1 MYNFDMNKDIYTL
14 SSELKQLLD
23 ADERLILLNE
33 LEEKMRDN
41 QEVMELAYHKD
52 LAISRYS
59 DLLNHFSS
67 GDKITKKAHHE
78 LFLKK
83 KALDEHPLVREYL
96 KAYSQV
102 RDLYLEISTIL
113 FSDLN
118 IHLKGNN

>member
-1 MYNFDMNKDIYTL
+1 MNKDIYTL

-41 QEVMELAYHKD
+41 QEVMELAYYKD

-67 GDKITKKAHHE
+67 EDKITKKAHRE